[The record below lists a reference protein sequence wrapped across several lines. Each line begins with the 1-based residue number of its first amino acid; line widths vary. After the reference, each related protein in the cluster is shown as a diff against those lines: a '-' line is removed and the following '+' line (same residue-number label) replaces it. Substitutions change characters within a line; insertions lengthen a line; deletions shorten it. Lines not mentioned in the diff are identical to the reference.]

1 MKKEELITGTYFYV
15 HHMCK
20 ILHLLVCNS
29 LKEFF
34 VIKKKNS
41 LVKVSTILLILTQHL
56 NIFLLC
62 VCVGVLHTLYLS
74 CWPVLYSHKKKKN
87 AETLWI
93 DCAMQYWFCSRH

>member
-34 VIKKKNS
+34 VIKKK
-41 LVKVSTILLILTQHL
+41 KILWSKSQQ
-56 NIFLLC
+56 F
-62 VCVGVLHTLYLS
+62 YLFWLS
-74 CWPVLYSHKKKKN
+74 
-87 AETLWI
+87 I
-93 DCAMQYWFCSRH
+93 

>member
-34 VIKKKNS
+34 VIKKKKFSGQS
-41 LVKVSTILLILTQHL
+41 LNNFTYFDSAFKYLFTVCLCRGVTYSLLV
-56 NIFLLC
+56 LLAC
-62 VCVGVLHTLYLS
+62 LVQ
-74 CWPVLYSHKKKKN
+74 P
-87 AETLWI
+87 
-93 DCAMQYWFCSRH
+93 